1 MFDFLLRDA
10 AQREGQWLDLGGE
23 KVWLAWKRHAKAK
36 RLKLLVSADGPRLTL
51 PVRASQKSA
60 LAFVAEH
67 HAWILAQWLAHQPKS
82 LAPLVIGES
91 AQAPLFGQ
99 DLPII
104 WQEDKALR
112 VYKYAEHWRIH
123 TSARSSVR
131 QVQAALLHSYRLIGQ
146 EWFTERMQAYL
157 PELPQAPSAMVIKPM
172 RSLWGSLNVAN
183 AVSLDAALLFAPE
196 DVAEYV
202 LVHELCHLV
211 QRNHSPRFWRE
222 VEARWPHWRA
232 QRDYLKA
239 HGIGI
244 KAEARRLFG

>member
-10 AQREGQWLDLGGE
+10 AQREGQWLELGGE
-23 KVWLAWKRHAKAK
+23 KIWLAWKRHAKAK

-51 PVRASQKSA
+51 PMRASQKSA

-67 HAWILAQWLAHQPKS
+67 HAWILDQWRTHQPNA
-82 LAPLVIGES
+82 LTPLVIGES
-91 AQAPLFGQ
+91 TQVPLFGQ

-157 PELPQAPSAMVIKPM
+157 PELPQAPSAMQIKPL
-172 RSLWGSLNVAN
+172 RSLWGSLNTAN
-183 AVSLDAALLFAPE
+183 AVSLDVALLFAPE

-202 LVHELCHLV
+202 LVHELCHLL
-211 QRNHSPRFWRE
+211 QRNHSPKFWRE
-222 VEARWPHWRA
+222 VEARWPQWRV
-232 QRDYLKA
+232 QRDHLKA
-239 HGIGI
+239 HGHNL